1 MLDLESKIDEIKFN
15 LISKNIK
22 YIRKFKYKT
31 ISIKEEIIYN
41 KEKIKT
47 YNYYVKLINKLKK
60 HMRLSEYIDFYT
72 AYDKFDNLVCLIT
85 KFDINK
91 IDINIPIDIRVIIGD
106 KKDTYINA
114 SYYQGKC
121 GILYLEEFVSGSRR
135 NGYGSMMLENLNLI
149 VNNINNEL
157 NNYNKSRKTNKFK
170 LIQIIKGKSIPFKSI
185 ISQDDLNKLYLKYG
199 FKVDEDNYLFK
210 NRE

>member
-91 IDINIPIDIRVIIGD
+91 IDINIPIDIRIIIGD

-121 GILYLEEFVSGSRR
+121 GILYLEEFVS
-135 NGYGSMMLENLNLI
+135 I
-149 VNNINNEL
+149 
-157 NNYNKSRKTNKFK
+157 
-170 LIQIIKGKSIPFKSI
+170 
-185 ISQDDLNKLYLKYG
+185 
-199 FKVDEDNYLFK
+199 
-210 NRE
+210 